1 MGFESTLGWKLLY
14 REELREEPVIDAH
27 RYTAV
32 VAIHV
37 HIIVTHHGQSFKA
50 PRKLRF
56 HADSDDVVPKSAWG
70 KCTAAGCH
78 SHADFLETRF
88 WIDSGWPTNRGV
100 AGQYDG
106 SYC

>member
-50 PRKLRF
+50 PLAYQTCTREASAAQRLRSNGQSGSYSGPEVGF
-56 HADSDDVVPKSAWG
+56 EEIAIDLRQA
-70 KCTAAGCH
+70 
-78 SHADFLETRF
+78 RF
-88 WIDSGWPTNRGV
+88 WTMRQWEIR
-100 AGQYDG
+100 
-106 SYC
+106 

>member
-14 REELREEPVIDAH
+14 REELREETVIDAH

-50 PRKLRF
+50 PLAYQTCTRVASAAWAASFKRATLTLESRHYCRLRTICQMQLR
-56 HADSDDVVPKSAWG
+56 S
-70 KCTAAGCH
+70 
-78 SHADFLETRF
+78 
-88 WIDSGWPTNRGV
+88 
-100 AGQYDG
+100 
-106 SYC
+106 

>member
-14 REELREEPVIDAH
+14 REKLREEPVIDAH

-50 PRKLRF
+50 LPAYDLY
-56 HADSDDVVPKSAWG
+56 
-70 KCTAAGCH
+70 
-78 SHADFLETRF
+78 TRSVCRA
-88 WIDSGWPTNRGV
+88 SGFVQVG
-100 AGQYDG
+100 
-106 SYC
+106 